1 DVGHSGPRLRH
12 GSVPRLQR
20 LGARNIWT
28 LPQPHRA
35 RGGARHRRPRGL
47 DRGSDARGQAGLSA
61 PDAALQADL
70 GRARRGPP
78 ELQPANVRPALDG
91 DPGREPARHLPRLH
105 RTRSARVARQRRRG
119 DQLRVAFAVTDHR
132 TGREPV
138 RLGRVRALPS
148 PARGH
153 HRGRHRL
160 DPVVSRRH
168 GRGVPQASLL
178 GAAEAVAPAQRVLP
192 RALLG
197 LVPGGSR
204 GPRAGR
210 ADGPRRSFHVG
221 QRLPASRG
229 YVATFRRGHRAH
241 HGPSLGDGAGERA
254 RPERGALLR
263 LRGAGADMNVVD
275 ADGHVLEPADTWLK
289 YLHPQYRD
297 RAIRIARDEHDY
309 EVLLIDG
316 QPLKTLRGQ
325 LGALGGIDMDSAKL
339 LTRGQISYAEGS
351 PPGASDPGARLR
363 VMDAE
368 CIDAVLL
375 YPTIGICWE
384 GHVTDGALA
393 TAYTRAYNRWL
404 AEFCRANPARLYPVA
419 HISLLDPEGAVEETI
434 RARRDGC
441 VGIYLSPDLAAR
453 GGRHFDHRHRV
464 HAHRTP
470 IRMPPSAYFYRQCL
484 ISPDPDESVT
494 AQMVERLGAD
504 YFVWASD
511 YPHID
516 ASFGVV
522 RELKERLAP
531 LPEEARRK

>member
-1 DVGHSGPRLRH
+1 MT
-12 GSVPRLQR
+12 
-20 LGARNIWT
+20 N
-28 LPQPHRA
+28 
-35 RGGARHRRPRGL
+35 
-47 DRGSDARGQAGLSA
+47 
-61 PDAALQADL
+61 
-70 GRARRGPP
+70 
-78 ELQPANVRPALDG
+78 
-91 DPGREPARHLPRLH
+91 DP
-105 RTRSARVARQRRRG
+105 TRS
-119 DQLRVAFAVTDHR
+119 
-132 TGREPV
+132 
-138 RLGRVRALPS
+138 
-148 PARGH
+148 
-153 HRGRHRL
+153 
-160 DPVVSRRH
+160 
-168 GRGVPQASLL
+168 
-178 GAAEAVAPAQRVLP
+178 
-192 RALLG
+192 
-197 LVPGGSR
+197 
-204 GPRAGR
+204 
-210 ADGPRRSFHVG
+210 
-221 QRLPASRG
+221 
-229 YVATFRRGHRAH
+229 
-241 HGPSLGDGAGERA
+241 
-254 RPERGALLR
+254 
-263 LRGAGADMNVVD
+263 VVD

-289 YLHPQYRD
+289 YLDPQYRD
-297 RAIRIARDEHDY
+297 RAIRIDRDEHGY

-325 LGALGGIDMDSAKL
+325 LGALGGIDMDAAKL

-351 PPGASDPGARLR
+351 PPGAYDPAARLR

-368 CIDAVLL
+368 GIDAVLL

-453 GGRHFDHRHRV
+453 GGRHFDDPIFARFWETAQDLEMPIGFHVVVRDRPWFRQWQRRDPSDGLFIVFLAIDVMAAFTQMLSAGMFERYPRLRCVVLEAGSNWIAAWLDRLDHKYRV
-464 HAHRTP
+464 LAHQTP

-484 ISPDPDESVT
+484 ISADPDESVT

-531 LPEEARRK
+531 LPEEARRKVLGLNARRFYRLAG